1 MKKIVK
7 KLGISVLALLLVS
20 VGTAMADPNGGSDW
34 DSATSIGVPD
44 NDFDIFGTYTRGP
57 PGDWWQFAA
66 NDNDEVYVDL
76 EKSFTEYPIN
86 GELFLYKQV
95 GVLEAH
101 VSNDNQTND
110 HLGYVLNNPSP
121 RINITGALNEN
132 YQFLVGR
139 NSGLP

>member
-57 PGDWWQFAA
+57 PGDWWKFAA

-76 EKSFTEYPIN
+76 DYYFANDAE
-86 GELFLYKQV
+86 GELSLYKDENT
-95 GVLEAH
+95 LEAF
-101 VSNDNQTND
+101 VNKDNPND
-110 HLGYVLNNPSP
+110 HIGYVLNNPSP
-121 RINITGALNEN
+121 RINITGRVNSE
-132 YQFLVGR
+132 YEFLVGR

>member
-76 EKSFTEYPIN
+76 SYDFTVNYN
-86 GELFLYKQV
+86 GQLDLYKTETEIVAHIDKDKQDHIES
-95 GVLEAH
+95 VL
-101 VSNDNQTND
+101 SNPD
-110 HLGYVLNNPSP
+110 P
-121 RINITGALNEN
+121 RIEIQGSLNAE
-132 YQFLVGR
+132 YEFPVGR
-139 NSGLP
+139 NSALP

>member
-76 EKSFTEYPIN
+76 SYDFTVNYN
-86 GELFLYKQV
+86 GQLDLYKTETEIVAHIDKDKQDHI
-95 GVLEAH
+95 GSVL
-101 VSNDNQTND
+101 SNPD
-110 HLGYVLNNPSP
+110 P
-121 RINITGALNEN
+121 RIEIQGSLNAE
-132 YQFLVGR
+132 YEFLVGR